1 MGLQRQLGVFTATM
15 VVVASMIGTGIFLT
29 TGIVLEMAHNALLVM
44 ILWVVAGLVA
54 LTGALSYAE
63 LATMWPE
70 AGGEYVYL
78 KKTFGYLPSFL
89 TGWISLMVGF
99 SAPVAL
105 SAIAFV
111 EYINRFWQNVMV
123 AEGSAMPLLPD
134 LWWQKGVATVIVVLL
149 GLLHIWGV
157 RIGGNVQNVLTVI
170 KIGIVVAFI
179 GWGVLM
185 ADWSSSGR
193 LIAEYAAADGSARV
207 DIPLTGLALLVIMFS
222 FSGWNGATY
231 IAGEI
236 RDPERNLPR
245 ALFWGTLLTT
255 LLYLGLNVV
264 FLISVPGQNLIG
276 QEPVGAIAARSLF
289 GLEASHFFT
298 LGIALIL
305 LSSISAQLMVGPRVY
320 YAMAVDRQMFGPLAK
335 IHPRLG
341 TPYIAIYVQMFLAVV
356 YVLLGSAQTLLE
368 YIGFALVVFPLL
380 TVIGLMYL
388 RRRHPELRRPYR
400 VPAYPWMPL
409 VYIVLSAGMM
419 VAGLL
424 TWATTSLFAL
434 GVILAGVPV
443 YYLWRRFSP
452 HDPDART
459 QP

>member
-1 MGLQRQLGVFTATM
+1 M

-29 TGIVLEMAHNALLVM
+29 TGIVLEMTRNALLVL
-44 ILWVVAGLVA
+44 ILWGVAGLVA

-105 SAIAFV
+105 SSIAFV

-123 AEGSAMPLLPD
+123 MEGGGAPLISDP
-134 LWWQKGVATVIVVLL
+134 WWQKILAASIVLAL
-149 GLLHIWGV
+149 GLIHIWGV
-157 RIGGNVQNVLTVI
+157 RAGGNVQNVLTVI
-170 KIGIVVAFI
+170 KIAIVVVFI
-179 GWGVLM
+179 GLGVVM
-185 ADWSSSGR
+185 ADWSGADR
-193 LIAEYAAADGSARV
+193 LIAEYAAADGAAQAG
-207 DIPLTGLALLVIMFS
+207 IPLSGLALLVIMFS

-236 RDPERNLPR
+236 RDPDRNLPR

-255 LLYLGLNVV
+255 LLYVGLNVV
-264 FLISVPGQNLIG
+264 FLISVPGQNLLG

-289 GLEASHFFT
+289 GIQASHFFT

-305 LSSISAQLMVGPRVY
+305 LSSISVQLMVGPRVY
-320 YAMAVDRQMFGPLAK
+320 YAMAVDRLMFGPLAK

-341 TPYIAIYVQMFLAVV
+341 TPYVAICVQIVLAVV
-356 YVLLGSAQTLLE
+356 YVVLGSAKALLE
-368 YIGFALVVFPLL
+368 YMGFALVVFPLL

-388 RRRHPELRRPYR
+388 RRRHPELKRPYR

-434 GVILAGVPV
+434 GVILAGIPV
-443 YYLWRRFSP
+443 YFLWRRLSRSGVNGGNP
-452 HDPDART
+452 L
-459 QP
+459 